1 MSRRGDDSV
10 SQQSTSATPTR
21 PAIVTVIGSES
32 TGKTTLVSDL
42 GRHFDAVWVPEFA
55 RTYADHRR
63 ASGGGPLDAR
73 DIDPIARGQ
82 ISAED
87 NGVRR
92 ATSLLILDT
101 DLVSTMVYAAHYYGS
116 CPPWIEQAAR
126 ERLADL
132 YLVADIDVPWVP
144 DGVRDRPHLR
154 EHIHDLFVR
163 TIAAL
168 GSRSVTIRGSWDDR
182 RAQAIRAVERLLRD
196 RESGRASRRM
206 VSQRP
211 TRAE

>member
-1 MSRRGDDSV
+1 MSRRGDESI
-10 SQQSTSATPTR
+10 SQQSTRTAPTR

-55 RTYADHRR
+55 RTYADRRR
-63 ASGGGPLDAR
+63 AAGAPLLDAS
-73 DIDPIARGQ
+73 DVDPIARGQ
-82 ISAED
+82 IAAED
-87 NGVRR
+87 NGVRS

-101 DLVSTMVYAAHYYGS
+101 DLVSTMVYAAHYYRS